1 MKRIKSPISLTQI
14 CSYFLYSKTLN
25 LVKHSKSMQKHFN
38 IDINDYIIFEN
49 INDRSDKIKAKVTN
63 LYPFKSFKELYS
75 KLDLLKCG
83 YTQNN
88 VKEAKYTDMIEYYSL
103 EQQKDFGVLGI
114 ELKLVK

>member
-1 MKRIKSPISLTQI
+1 MSNHYMSLYETPFNLIKTEIKTIELRLNDEKRSLIK
-14 CSYFLYSKTLN
+14 
-25 LVKHSKSMQKHFN
+25 
-38 IDINDYIIFEN
+38 INDYIIFEN

-103 EQQKDFGVLGI
+103 EQQKEFGVLGI